1 VRKKRV
7 KGRSPLRGIGAAPQ
21 GLEKGGFEMEIKC
34 YKMLDGRGKVYL
46 PAALREAAG
55 FGKNDVLQLTGRGG
69 VILLNKADISA
80 DDPVELLQAGL
91 RLENELAAGERETVK
106 KRMKQL
112 LDEGKDLDDALDEAL
127 RFLF

>member
-1 VRKKRV
+1 
-7 KGRSPLRGIGAAPQ
+7 
-21 GLEKGGFEMEIKC
+21 MEIKC

-91 RLENELAAGERETVK
+91 RLENELVAGERETVK